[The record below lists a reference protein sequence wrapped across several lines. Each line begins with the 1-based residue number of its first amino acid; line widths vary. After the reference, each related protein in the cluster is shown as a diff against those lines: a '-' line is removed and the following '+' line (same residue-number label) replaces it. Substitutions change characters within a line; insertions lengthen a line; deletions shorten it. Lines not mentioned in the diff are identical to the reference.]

1 MLSQLTSIFANQS
14 QLVLLLLRLPIVAI
28 ALSFHEMS
36 HAYVAHKMGDDT
48 ARNLGRLTMNPL
60 KHLDLIGSIS
70 LVLFGIGWAKP
81 VPVNARNFDNPK
93 KGMALTAFAGPVSN
107 LILSILG
114 MIPFVISFYVFSA
127 NTDSTA
133 LWLVFQFFY
142 MFHYLNLVYAVFNM
156 LPVPPLD
163 GSRLALIF
171 LPDKIYFGVMK
182 YERIIM
188 ILFFVFLYFIG
199 FEFISTICSYIS
211 NGMIY
216 LVSLI
221 PGLGELRSIIS

>member
-1 MLSQLTSIFANQS
+1 MLSRITQIFSSGTSIALF
-14 QLVLLLLRLPIVAI
+14 LIRLPIVAI

-93 KGMALTAFAGPVSN
+93 KGMALTALAGPVSN
-107 LILSILG
+107 LILSIAAL
-114 MIPFVISFYVFSA
+114 IPFVISFYLLDTS
-127 NTDSTA
+127 STV
-133 LWLVFQFFY
+133 LWLIYQFFY

-163 GSRLALIF
+163 GSRLALMF
-171 LPDKIYFGVMK
+171 LPDKIYFGIMK

-199 FEFISTICSYIS
+199 FEFIGTICSYIS

-221 PGLGELRSIIS
+221 PGLDELRIIIS

>member
-1 MLSQLTSIFANQS
+1 MLSHITQIFSSGTSIALF
-14 QLVLLLLRLPIVAI
+14 LIRLPIVAI

-48 ARNLGRLTMNPL
+48 AKNLGRLTMNPF

-70 LVLFGIGWAKP
+70 LVIFGIGWAKP
-81 VPVNARNFDNPK
+81 VPVNARNFENPK
-93 KGMALTAFAGPVSN
+93 KGMALTALAGPVSN
-107 LILSILG
+107 LILSIAAL
-114 MIPFVISFYVFSA
+114 IPFVISFYLLDTS
-127 NTDSTA
+127 STV
-133 LWLVFQFFY
+133 LWLIYQFFY

-163 GSRLALIF
+163 GSRLALMF
-171 LPDKIYFGVMK
+171 LPDKIYFGIMK

-199 FEFISTICSYIS
+199 FEFIGMICSYIS

-221 PGLGELRSIIS
+221 PGLDGLRLIIS

>member
-1 MLSQLTSIFANQS
+1 MFSQLTSIFSSALNFA
-14 QLVLLLLRLPIVAI
+14 LFLIRLPVVAI

-36 HAYVAHKMGDDT
+36 HAYIAHKMGDDT
-48 ARNLGRLTMNPL
+48 AKNLGRLTMNPL

-81 VPVNARNFDNPK
+81 VPVNTRNFENPK
-93 KGMALTAFAGPVSN
+93 KGMALTALAGPVSN
-107 LILSILG
+107 LILSIIGL
-114 MIPFVISFYVFSA
+114 IPLVVAFYVFDF
-127 NTDSTA
+127 TSTT
-133 LWLVFQFFY
+133 LWLIYQFFY

-163 GSRLALIF
+163 GSRIALLF
-171 LPDKIYFGVMK
+171 LPEKIYFGVMK

-188 ILFFVFLYFIG
+188 LVFFAVLFFVG
-199 FEFISTICSYIS
+199 FEFIGTICGYIS
-211 NGMIY
+211 DGMIY

-221 PGLGELRSIIS
+221 PGLSELRTIIS